1 MDKHIVTKIE
11 IQKKNKE
18 RVNIYIDNKFAFSC
32 DLELVYKF
40 NIVKGKVLDIEYL
53 KSVINENNYMKCKNS
68 ALKILEKTYKT
79 EKQMKDKLVQKQYD
93 EDVIEK
99 VMDFL
104 KKYKFID
111 DNKFV
116 ELYVKEKIN
125 SQGKNK
131 IKYSLIKKGIDESF
145 LDEKLNL
152 IDSSFEEKAALNIA
166 QKKYSVIVKSENN
179 VKKIYKR
186 LGDYLINR
194 GYDFSIVKSVLEKIL
209 KKCDDCNEKK
219 ESMYLKENDKGE
231 LYNIAEKRY
240 KIIIK
245 SEKDKN
251 KIYRK
256 LGSYLLRKGYL
267 WDDIKKVLK
276 LFIV

>member
-11 IQKKNKE
+11 IQKKSKE
-18 RVNIYIDNKFAFSC
+18 RTNIYIDNEFAFSC
-32 DLELVYKF
+32 NLELVYKF
-40 NIVKGKVLDIEYL
+40 NIVKGKVVDVEYL
-53 KSVINENNYMKCKNS
+53 KSIINENNYMKCKNS
-68 ALKILEKTYKT
+68 ALKILEKNYKT
-79 EKQMKDKLVQKQYD
+79 EKQMKDKLVEKQYD

-104 KKYKFID
+104 RKYKFID

-116 ELYVKEKIN
+116 ELYIKEKIN

-131 IKYSLIKKGIDESF
+131 IKYSLIKKGINESF

-166 QKKYSVIVKSENN
+166 EKKYSVIVKSEDNA
-179 VKKIYKR
+179 KKIYKR
-186 LGDYLINR
+186 LGDYLIRR
-194 GYDFSIVKSVLEKIL
+194 GYDFGIVKSVLGNIL
-209 KKCDDCNEKK
+209 KKCDDCNEKR